1 MRRWFSGGLVIFIAG
16 CTMGSRP
23 IPVADAR
30 MAERSGVPLEV
41 LQRGHGVFLTQCGQC
56 HRLVPPD
63 ALKTTDWHLVIPGM
77 CWNAGLTQADEAL
90 ILKYV
95 LAAKKRVR
103 THG

>member
-16 CTMGSRP
+16 CTMGTRP
-23 IPVADAR
+23 IPVADAG
-30 MAERSGVPLEV
+30 MAERSGVPLET
-41 LQRGHGVFLTQCGQC
+41 LERGNAAYLTQCGQC
-56 HRLVPPD
+56 HRLVHPD
-63 ALKTTDWHLVIPGM
+63 SLKTSDWHLVVPGM
-77 CWNAGLTQADEAL
+77 CWNAGLTQADEAV